1 MPQVEPLPNL
11 DDPEQSF
18 QSPIQIV
25 HAECLTRGQR
35 LLALGRWADRVKHR
49 LAVTDETNSA
59 DIVAECGT
67 LEEITCARKLIEM
80 QFGSV
85 VQEDP
90 APRSQ
95 GPT

>member
-49 LAVTDETNSA
+49 LAITDETNSA